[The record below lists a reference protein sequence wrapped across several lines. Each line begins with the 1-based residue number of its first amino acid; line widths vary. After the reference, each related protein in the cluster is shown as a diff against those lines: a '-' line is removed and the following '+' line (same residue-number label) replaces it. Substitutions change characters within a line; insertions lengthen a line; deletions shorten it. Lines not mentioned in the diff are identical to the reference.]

1 MDVVLCVREC
11 LSFRILLRFD
21 TPGMGVL
28 GGDLIAWHARLPQN
42 DAGRWRSSFSPDL
55 ALSELSKRN
64 KEAFCL
70 PVDAGCCYRESVER
84 TRLRPGRRVY
94 ASSH

>member
-1 MDVVLCVREC
+1 MTLA
-11 LSFRILLRFD
+11 
-21 TPGMGVL
+21 GGVHL
-28 GGDLIAWHARLPQN
+28 FLQT
-42 DAGRWRSSFSPDL
+42 L

-64 KEAFCL
+64 REAFCL
-70 PVDAGCCYRESVER
+70 PVDAGCCYGESVER